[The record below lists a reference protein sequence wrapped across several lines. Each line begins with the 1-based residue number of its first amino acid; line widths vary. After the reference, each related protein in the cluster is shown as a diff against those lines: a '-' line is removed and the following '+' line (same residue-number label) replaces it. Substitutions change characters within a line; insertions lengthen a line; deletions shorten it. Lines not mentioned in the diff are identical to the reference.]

1 MADATLDALYQEVIL
16 DHNRRPRNFHPM
28 EHASCSADGKNPNC
42 GDQLTVWLKVEDD
55 RVADISFQGQG
66 CAISKASASMM
77 TEAIRGKS
85 RTDAVRL
92 YEKVHK
98 LVTGEDLTVA
108 KDKDLGALRA
118 LGGVSKFPMRV
129 KCASLAWHAMK
140 AALDGTSVV
149 STEGPDDARSAS

>member
-1 MADATLDALYQEVIL
+1 
-16 DHNRRPRNFHPM
+16 
-28 EHASCSADGKNPNC
+28 
-42 GDQLTVWLKVEDD
+42 
-55 RVADISFQGQG
+55 
-66 CAISKASASMM
+66 MM
-77 TEAIRGKS
+77 TEAIKGKS
-85 RTDAVRL
+85 RTDAVHL

-98 LVTGEDLTVA
+98 LVTGEDLSVA
-108 KDKDLGALRA
+108 KDKDLGSLRA